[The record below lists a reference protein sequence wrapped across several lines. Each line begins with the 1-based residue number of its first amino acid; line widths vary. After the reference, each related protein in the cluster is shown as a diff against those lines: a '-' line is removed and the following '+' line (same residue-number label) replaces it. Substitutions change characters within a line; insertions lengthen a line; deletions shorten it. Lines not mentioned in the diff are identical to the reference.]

1 MFERE
6 LEICQPGYLI
16 KRTYSNEST
25 FIYVCSRSRLVK
37 VTTDKV
43 AIEFKGIYINRPNAI
58 FLGNIS
64 NYDVQKKIQTIHLSD
79 TDVIEHSSILEMTN
93 HFKKTYQKEIDDM
106 YEQIKKTKEHIRV
119 FKKTLKNIDTTMEE
133 RYLDALR
140 LYKDEKEKSS
150 LKKSDDS

>member
-43 AIEFKGIYINRPNAI
+43 SIEFKGIYISRPNGI

-79 TDVIEHSSILEMTN
+79 TDFIEHSSILEMTN
-93 HFKKTYQKEIDDM
+93 HLRK
-106 YEQIKKTKEHIRV
+106 HIR
-119 FKKTLKNIDTTMEE
+119 KRLMICTSKSGRRKNIFV
-133 RYLDALR
+133 
-140 LYKDEKEKSS
+140 SS
-150 LKKSDDS
+150 RKH